1 MIAKGEDGEGMEW
14 EFEISRCKL
23 VYIAWINNQAPLYRT
38 IFDILLQSI
47 MEKDFKKNICVC
59 VYMCIYTHTCMCI
72 TESLYCMQKLTH
84 CKSTILQLF
93 FLKKDFPCG
102 PVI

>member
-59 VYMCIYTHTCMCI
+59 VYVYIYTHM
-72 TESLYCMQKLTH
+72 Y
-84 CKSTILQLF
+84 
-93 FLKKDFPCG
+93 
-102 PVI
+102 VYN